1 MAHELSQIDSVN
13 ELISNGNSSAL
24 EELLLQCPDKPE
36 MLFTYLS
43 KFNPHSDTVCR
54 IFLKQGMSPNGLENT
69 TSSLL
74 FIACFNNM
82 EAAARTLIKHGA
94 DVNFK
99 NFEGVT
105 PLICSVMNNNLP
117 LTQFLYVHGA
127 SLLERTLYLKTPLR
141 IACDQGYLPLVEFL
155 HKKGGIGTN
164 SYATLIL
171 SYEQNMD
178 IVHYFLRH
186 IDRISLYT
194 AYNYSVQFSI
204 PEISYVL
211 DSACSIYKTKTLEEA
226 IHLLNSFDM
235 EIWYHLLPHK
245 KEWIDHVE
253 EAKRTEIACYLAI
266 YEEADT
272 MQRFRAGECVD
283 FSHSR
288 LRGIMRPYGARP
300 IRNRI
305 VRYLVSPLSMRLN
318 YSSSRDFWSREYPV
332 SKTTCMEEM
341 PSV

>member
-1 MAHELSQIDSVN
+1 MSQEIDTEVDD
-13 ELISNGNSSAL
+13 LISNGNSSAL
-24 EELLLQCPDKPE
+24 EELLLRVPDKPE

-54 IFLKQGMSPNGLENT
+54 IFLQQGMDPNGLENT

-74 FIACFNNM
+74 LRACFNNM

-105 PLICSVMNNNLP
+105 PLICSVLNNNLP
-117 LTQFLYVHGA
+117 LTQYLYVHGA
-127 SLLERTLYLKTPLR
+127 SLLERTMYLKTPLR
-141 IACDQGYLPLVEFL
+141 IACDQGYLPLVEFI
-155 HKKGGIGTN
+155 HKKVGVGTN

-171 SYEQNMD
+171 AYEENMD
-178 IVHYFLRH
+178 LVYYFLRH
-186 IDRISLYT
+186 IDPASLYT
-194 AYNYSVQFSI
+194 AYNYSMRFSI

-211 DSACSIYKTKTLEEA
+211 DSACAIYQTKSLDDA
-226 IHLLNSFDM
+226 IKHLHFNSFDM
-235 EIWYHLLPHK
+235 GIWYHHLPYK

-253 EAKRTEIACYLAI
+253 ESKRTEIACYLAL

-288 LRGIMRPYGARP
+288 LRGIARPYGARP

-305 VRYLVSPLSMRLN
+305 VRYLVSPKPMRLN
-318 YSSSRDFWSREYPV
+318 YSSSCEFWNECPV
-332 SKTTCMEEM
+332 
-341 PSV
+341 

>member
-1 MAHELSQIDSVN
+1 MSLEAEFPGVLDRMSTMFQVEIDNMVN
-13 ELISNGNSSAL
+13 DLISKGNSSAL
-24 EELLLQCPDKPE
+24 EELLLRVPDKPE
-36 MLFTYLS
+36 MLFAYLS
-43 KFNPHSDTVCR
+43 KFNPHSNTVCC
-54 IFLKQGMSPNGLENT
+54 IFIKQGMSPNGLENK

-74 FIACFNNM
+74 FMACFNNM
-82 EAAARTLIKHGA
+82 EAAARTLIRNGA

-127 SLLERTLYLKTPLR
+127 SLLEQTLYLKTPLR

-155 HKKGGIGTN
+155 HKKGGIGIN

-178 IVHYFLRH
+178 LVYYFLKH

-194 AYNYSVQFSI
+194 AYNYSLRFSI

-211 DSACSIYKTKTLEEA
+211 DSACAIYQTKSLEDA
-226 IHLLNSFDM
+226 ITHLNFNSFDM
-235 EIWYHLLPHK
+235 EIWYHLLPYK
-245 KEWIDHVE
+245 NEWIAHVKD
-253 EAKRTEIACYLAI
+253 AKRTEIACYLAI

-272 MQRFRAGECVD
+272 MYRYRSGECVD

-300 IRNRI
+300 IRNR
-305 VRYLVSPLSMRLN
+305 VVQYLVSPQKMRLN
-318 YSSSRDFWSREYPV
+318 YSWSSSL
-332 SKTTCMEEM
+332 
-341 PSV
+341 